1 LLFKIEL
8 QEDFF
13 PLESLINKSALSL
26 YLTARKPMSGLKE
39 LALSSVNKDTT
50 KFEVIKKCHHEKKI
64 IYYWNAETFKSKLRN
79 DTHCCTT
86 EKNDMYRLFVLATN

>member
-1 LLFKIEL
+1 
-8 QEDFF
+8 
-13 PLESLINKSALSL
+13 
-26 YLTARKPMSGLKE
+26 MSGLKE

-86 EKNDMYRLFVLATN
+86 EKRHVPVVCSCNQLRSCSVILIPYGL